1 MCVCVWWGGEVHK
14 LSPPSLTPLFVTHA
28 TATFSGAS
36 MIGTS
41 SYTGPLPI
49 IGFFIVRVTYVGAEP
64 MTVKSEKIKRDL
76 TMAYCTYSTSQ
87 KAKKQGK
94 FHYPSLVPSIK
105 NCRI

>member
-1 MCVCVWWGGEVHK
+1 MSAWQPGLGGV
-14 LSPPSLTPLFVTHA
+14 LARLTYKPH
-28 TATFSGAS
+28 
-36 MIGTS
+36 
-41 SYTGPLPI
+41 TGPLPI